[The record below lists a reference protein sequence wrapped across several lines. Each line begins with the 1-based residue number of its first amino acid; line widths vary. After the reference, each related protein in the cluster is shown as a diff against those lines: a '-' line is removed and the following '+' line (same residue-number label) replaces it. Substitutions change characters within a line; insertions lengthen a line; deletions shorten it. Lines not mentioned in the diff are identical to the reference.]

1 MEALWRSGATVQAY
15 DPVATVEAKR
25 IYSMQN
31 KLKLFDDKYEALQ
44 GVDALVIC
52 TEWQQFRVPDLEE
65 MASRMRKKIIIDGR
79 NLYSPEKLTS
89 VGWEYMAIGRASAR
103 VN

>member
-1 MEALWRSGATVQAY
+1 MEALWRSELQFRLMIL
-15 DPVATVEAKR
+15 ATVEAR
-25 IYSMQN
+25 IYGMQN